1 MVGGSPE
8 KRAWNQEVAGPR
20 REKAEVGEASAP
32 SEEEKA
38 AVGEQAA
45 GAVRE
50 GMRVGLGTGS
60 TVAHFLR
67 AVGRRV
73 KAGELKGIV
82 GVPTSLSTER
92 VARDLGIPLGTLE
105 GVGTLDLTVDG
116 ADEVDPNLDLIKGL
130 GGALL
135 REKMVA
141 QATRHVLIIVDERKI
156 VVRLGSRSP
165 LPVEVVPFG
174 WESHLPVLEELGG
187 RGVLRMGG
195 DGEPYCTD
203 NGNLIL
209 DVHFLGGIS
218 SPEDLE
224 AALQARAGIVESGL
238 FLGMAREV
246 LVGGPKG
253 VRTLTRRR
261 G

>member
-8 KRAWNQEVAGPR
+8 NRAWNQEVAGPG

-67 AVGRRV
+67 ALGRRV
-73 KAGELKGIV
+73 KAGELKGMV

-174 WESHLPVLEELGG
+174 WESHLPILEELGG

-195 DGEPYCTD
+195 DGEPYRTD

-218 SPEDLE
+218 APEDVE

-253 VRTLTRRR
+253 VRTLTRR
-261 G
+261 GG